1 MTLDVVFAAEMRD
14 VGRVVQGLV
23 AATVHGS
30 VDEVVDAAFQSLVNQ
45 SFTLLLFRVDILTLA
60 GESLDA
66 ENSMNWFVDC
76 FGGIEDA
83 RHVVEVA
90 SDKLDGW

>member
-1 MTLDVVFAAEMRD
+1 MFAAEMRD

-23 AATVHGS
+23 AATVHRS
-30 VDEVVDAAFQSLVNQ
+30 VDEVVDAAFQSLINQ
-45 SFTLLLFRVDILTLA
+45 SFTLLLFCIDILTLA
-60 GESLDA
+60 SESLDA
-66 ENSMNWFVDC
+66 KDSMNWFVDR